1 MTMTFHRR
9 RDLLA
14 LTKLTSPR
22 SNYKE
27 KTLETTTGNYLIN
40 RQIPDSNS
48 TGNLA
53 IE

>member
-1 MTMTFHRR
+1 SRGKYVDNIHP
-9 RDLLA
+9 
-14 LTKLTSPR
+14 KH
-22 SNYKE
+22 
-27 KTLETTTGNYLIN
+27 NYLIN